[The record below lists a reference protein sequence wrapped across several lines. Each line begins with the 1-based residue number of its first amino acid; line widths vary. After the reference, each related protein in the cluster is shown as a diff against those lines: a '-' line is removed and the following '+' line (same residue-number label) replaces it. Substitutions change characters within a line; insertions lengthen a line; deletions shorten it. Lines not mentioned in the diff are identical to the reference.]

1 LENTIQVIS
10 LLEPI
15 YEDKLEDKSILY
27 INQMT
32 IPKLNELVKR
42 PIKDIEQLPTPS
54 RTVSLDLLELN
65 TTL

>member
-1 LENTIQVIS
+1 MIS
-10 LLEPI
+10 LLKPL